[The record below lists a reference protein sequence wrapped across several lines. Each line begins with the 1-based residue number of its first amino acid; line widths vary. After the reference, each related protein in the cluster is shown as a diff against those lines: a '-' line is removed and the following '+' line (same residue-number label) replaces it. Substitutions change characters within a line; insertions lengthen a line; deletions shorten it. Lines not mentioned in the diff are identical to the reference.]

1 MARWGKGGLAP
12 RALLPKALIIAVL
25 MGMAAPV
32 GAQTVSYAEAAGLL
46 DQHCGADIMRHCRG
60 LNLGNGAISN
70 CLAENAGRLSQ
81 ACAANHESIRQM
93 TEARAAA
100 QQEVNKA
107 CDRDRREFCQGM
119 VPGDGNILSCLLEA
133 SKVVSGACMAAITNA
148 GYR

>member
-1 MARWGKGGLAP
+1 MERLKKGGPASR
-12 RALLPKALIIAVL
+12 RALPLALLVAGL
-25 MGMAAPV
+25 MAAAAPARA
-32 GAQTVSYAEAAGLL
+32 GTVSYAEAGGLL
-46 DQHCGADIMRHCRG
+46 AKHCGEDIMKFCRG

-70 CLAENAGRLSQ
+70 CLAEHASRLSP

-100 QQEVNKA
+100 QAEVFKA

-119 VPGDGNILSCLLEA
+119 VPGDGNILSCLIEA
-133 SKVVSGACMAAITNA
+133 SKVVSQACMSAITNA

>member
-1 MARWGKGGLAP
+1 MGWRGWIRHVPGMARPAALALAG
-12 RALLPKALIIAVL
+12 ALAL
-25 MGMAAPV
+25 AAPAHA
-32 GAQTVSYAEAAGLL
+32 GTVSYAEAAGLL
-46 DQHCGADIMRHCRG
+46 AKDCGADIMKFCRG

-70 CLAENAGRLSQ
+70 CLAEHAARLSP

-100 QQEVNKA
+100 QEEVFKI
-107 CDRDRREFCQGM
+107 CDRDRREFCQGI

-133 SKVVSGACMAAITNA
+133 SKVVSAACTAAITNA